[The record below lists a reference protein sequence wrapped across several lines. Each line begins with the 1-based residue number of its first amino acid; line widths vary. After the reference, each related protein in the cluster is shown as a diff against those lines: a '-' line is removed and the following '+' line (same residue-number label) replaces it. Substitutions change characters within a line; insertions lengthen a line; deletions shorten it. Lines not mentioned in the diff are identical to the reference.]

1 LSSFFLL
8 CSKCDVEI
16 TTVMVTGAIMW
27 CNERRYI
34 SVLVI
39 VGWGEGR
46 SSHVVLIHLVWVEFS
61 TILLELLL
69 LAPP

>member
-1 LSSFFLL
+1 
-8 CSKCDVEI
+8 
-16 TTVMVTGAIMW
+16 MVTGAIMW